1 MLDDAPDYRLTV
13 RRGRVRAIDW
23 SPWLAA
29 GGPLTMLLAARGQAG
44 VAIADLTVVRAGG
57 VAAEAIVR
65 FLAGDAPGA
74 RTEIAA
80 WARDVGYRR
89 LWLPGELVELPGPAE
104 GRAETTCSGCAAR
117 FADDAPGFWA
127 GVRAAG
133 RFPAMCPLCG
143 GDLPQ
148 WRVHGAGGPGGGGT
162 AGAATVSED
171 GRAERLTR
179 RGET

>member
-13 RRGRVRAIDW
+13 RRGHVLAIDW

-29 GGPLTMLLAARGQAG
+29 GGPLTMLLAARGRAG
-44 VAIADLTVVRAGG
+44 VAIADLTVVRAGD
-57 VAAEAIVR
+57 VTAEAIVR
-65 FLAGDAPGA
+65 FLAGDRPEA
-74 RTEIAA
+74 RAAIAA
-80 WARDVGYRR
+80 WTRDVGYRR
-89 LWLPGELVELPGPAE
+89 LWLPGEVLELPGPAE
-104 GRAETTCSGCAAR
+104 GLAETTCSGCGAR
-117 FADDAPGFWA
+117 FADEAPGFWA

-148 WRVHGAGGPGGGGT
+148 WRVRAVDGPD
-162 AGAATVSED
+162 AATVS
-171 GRAERLTR
+171 GHGHAERLTR